1 MQLHRV
7 GGSALNFA
15 RILNDDDT
23 LIRRGFRYLVNQAVY
38 QRGLATSCTP
48 NDQDVSVVCDSF
60 LQNLSLCFRHD
71 ASSHLLSEREH
82 RTGFLTQRKGWSTYD
97 GRQLRREPRTV
108 ERKLSLEQRIVPPH
122 DRIQHGCD
130 RSNDRLCPSP
140 LPFPKHT
147 RLFAKTLLPQDTI
160 RIQNNLDRLRI
171 VQRC

>member
-7 GGSALNFA
+7 ASSALNFA

-23 LIRRGFRYLVNQAVY
+23 LIRRGFRHLVNQAVY

-48 NDQDVSVVCDSF
+48 NDQDVSVVSDSF
-60 LQNLSLCFRHD
+60 LQNLSFRFCHD
-71 ASSHLLSEREH
+71 ASSHILSEREH

-108 ERKLSLEQRIVPPH
+108 QRKLSLEQRIVPPH

-130 RSNDRLCPSP
+130 RSNDRLCPWP
-140 LPFPKHT
+140 LHFPNPAH
-147 RLFAKTLLPQDTI
+147 LFAKTLLPQNSI
-160 RIQNNLDRLRI
+160 RIQDNLDRLRI